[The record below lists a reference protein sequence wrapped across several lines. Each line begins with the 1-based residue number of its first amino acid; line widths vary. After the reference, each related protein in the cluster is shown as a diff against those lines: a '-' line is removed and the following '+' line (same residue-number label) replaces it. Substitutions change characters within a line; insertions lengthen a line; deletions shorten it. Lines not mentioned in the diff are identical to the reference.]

1 MQVLN
6 WDKQTQKKVKRDFAF
21 HFDKEVF
28 KKVHRILSEVRQFG
42 DVAVRRFT
50 RQFDGI
56 DLPLKRLQVAQSD
69 INRAF
74 ETINVEFV
82 PILRQI
88 TENVKEYYER
98 ELKQSFEIM
107 SKDGVKLGKRYQ
119 PLERVG
125 LYIPGGTAPLV
136 STVYMTVI
144 PAKVAGVK
152 EIVIATPPNRT
163 TGEIDPHILAVANL
177 LGVNEIYRMGGA
189 QAIGAMAFGTRTIRK
204 VDKIAG
210 PGNAYVAEAK
220 RQVYGFADIDMVAGP
235 SEVAIIADATADAD
249 YVTCDLLAQAEHAGG
264 IPYLITNSKRLIE
277 AIRKR
282 VDNGFIIQVKNMA
295 EACDVVNDIAP
306 EHLEILTQDPEKLV
320 GSIKHAGAIFLGPY
334 SPAVVGD
341 YIAGPSHVL
350 PTGGTARY
358 FSPLSASSFIK
369 STQVISY
376 TREALMNS
384 REHVRQLTEMEG
396 LYLHRISL
404 EARFVERET
413 SAAEPSVTESE
424 EKEETHEE

>member
-28 KKVHRILSEVRQFG
+28 KKVNRILAEVRQFG

-98 ELKQSFEIM
+98 ELKQSFEITG
-107 SKDGVKLGKRYQ
+107 KDNVKLGKRYQ

-235 SEVAIIADATADAD
+235 SEVAIIADSTADAD

-320 GSIKHAGAIFLGPY
+320 DSIKHAGAIFLGPY

-404 EARFVERET
+404 EARFVEREA
-413 SAAEPSVTESE
+413 AAETETVEPE
-424 EKEETHEE
+424 EAKEETHEE